1 MDIDYIHYVIGKL
14 VQAIIPISI
23 CVILPITIV
32 RLIIRERINRD
43 NTRKDIILA
52 AMEKNTDIDIDGMMQ
67 KLNGANKSKKLLK
80 EKLLT
85 KLLVGSVMAGF
96 GIFVY
101 VAMAV
106 YIWLHRFNNDM
117 FICLSFAAVPA
128 LAIGIAFLINYYVG
142 KKMLAKEMEAE
153 EQQIRQA

>member
-1 MDIDYIHYVIGKL
+1 
-14 VQAIIPISI
+14 
-23 CVILPITIV
+23 
-32 RLIIRERINRD
+32 
-43 NTRKDIILA
+43 
-52 AMEKNTDIDIDGMMQ
+52 MEKNTDIDIDGMMQ
-67 KLNGANKSKKLLK
+67 KLNGQNSSKKLLK

-106 YIWLHRFNNDM
+106 YMWLHRFNNDM

-128 LAIGIAFLINYYVG
+128 LAIGIAFLINYFIG

>member
-1 MDIDYIHYVIGKL
+1 MDIDYVTYVTGKL
-14 VQAIIPISI
+14 VHAIIPISI

-52 AMEKNTDIDIDGMMQ
+52 AMEKNTDIDIEAMMK
-67 KLNGANKSKKLLK
+67 KLNGSNEPKKLLK
-80 EKLLT
+80 EKLMT

-96 GIFVY
+96 GVFVY

-128 LAIGIAFLINYYVG
+128 LAIGIAFLINYFIG

-153 EQQIRQA
+153 EHNLRQA